1 MYITTIYSKL
11 SNSQKNRV
19 SNFISRNFNNNK
31 IEIEPMTIIILY
43 IENKEII
50 GCICILDNKF
60 LVQKLTLNNV
70 PLKYYN
76 INNSHGCFLYNL
88 CVDINHRNKKLGYG
102 LINYAVDKM
111 ASIKIDYLHTHSENN
126 ISQILF
132 LKNGF
137 MEDFTFKSTSDT
149 EINSMSKF
157 L

>member
-11 SNSQKNRV
+11 NNSQKKNI
-19 SNFISRNFNNNK
+19 SKFISRNFNTNK

-43 IENKEII
+43 IENKNIL
-50 GCICILDNKF
+50 GCVCILDNKF
-60 LVQKLTLNNV
+60 LVEKLKLNNI

-88 CVDINHRNKKLGYG
+88 CVDINHRNKKIGYG
-102 LINYAVDKM
+102 LINYAVEKM
-111 ASIKIDYLHTHSENN
+111 SRIKIDYLHTHSENEV
-126 ISQILF
+126 SQILF

-137 MEDFTFKSTSDT
+137 MEDFNFKSPDNS
-149 EINSMSKF
+149 EIQSMSKF